1 MTPYYSARGMIQ
13 KNSISI
19 IFGLLGVISF
29 FFIAPSTAFAVDVV
43 TGWTL
48 PGSNQN
54 YEFTDNVILT
64 GEWLLPPDWVGNI
77 YIYQDGVQMHDA
89 LHPGANCNLAPAPA
103 GCYIA
108 INNIGNATPL
118 SGSFSF
124 DIGLQPDGIHNLQI
138 KFWGGAFCAVKA
150 ELNSMIP
157 PPSPLYTDTCT
168 PNEDNFNAGQIYPL
182 RSYTVNQ
189 PKFPRITVTPVGNP
203 ALDFANVTTG
213 SQVIKSFSVTNTGQQ
228 SLTFTMSGL
237 SAPYYCYGGSCTQT
251 VPGNGGTRI
260 VQIQFVPEA
269 VGTYPAT
276 VVFTCTGAPLA
287 CDVPSITRTITGNA
301 IGAALPPKVSIV
313 SGTPL
318 DFGSF
323 YLYNPI
329 SVDRN
334 IVIKN
339 TGGGLLNGF
348 IGTPTGEYVCIGG
361 CNYSLFAGD
370 QVTKTIRFTP
380 LSANLNRNDTATLS
394 DPGSGATTI
403 FKSIVSDTPVLDA
416 CVFNCF
422 NPWNAGNKVNVGD
435 HREIGVYV
443 RNLGG
448 GKLSGAITGLPD
460 RGFSFTPS
468 ATYPYMNIT
477 PAMSWV
483 YVGKFNFDPS
493 DALPASAIAV
503 FSNDTPL
510 GGNTDT
516 INLIGQ
522 GNDQPIMNGGSVPS
536 VAFGPVVLNT
546 PKTATLTIT
555 NTGVGVLNVN
565 VPFGALGNPAFSCVS
580 KCVLALGA
588 GDSDTIT
595 FSFTPTA
602 KIAYSTVVNVGGTNV
617 TLSGTGIEPAE
628 KIIAQDYSGV
638 WHQLPYGA
646 PIEYGNTSYGSPVQ
660 DKILTVQ
667 FQSTGGAGTRMNY
680 SIDTSAA
687 PHFQCT
693 ANCSGTVSV
702 DIPFW
707 WWNNSNIVFKPG
719 NAPGGPGNY
728 TETITINYDFND
740 GVPRQYT
747 YQAHGTSVAAPYM
760 TVTPASYS
768 WPPTV
773 VGNIPTKVFTV
784 KNEGVGPLSGS
795 VNIPIIG
802 GLVGLWTF
810 DNADMDW
817 SSNKAFDSSGSGN
830 TGTLVSGPTASVGYF
845 GDALHFVP
853 NQYVNLG
860 AASSAFDFSGDISG
874 AAWIKTSTNGRMILD
889 YQNGN
894 PLVYMSVG
902 PTTAGGTANKFV
914 VYLRTNGGGVAVF
927 SSNKTVADGIWHH
940 VAFVRSAITG
950 KVKLFVDGVLDS
962 TFVYADGGS
971 INTSGGGHYIGGT
984 GAGSSFSGDIDDVRL
999 YSRALSLTEIAK
1011 LYQGQVVIDN
1021 PIFKCIDPSPCV
1033 FNNLMPGNTQLV
1045 TFSFA
1050 PADAFTYTAT
1060 PLFSSDGGNINVS
1073 LLGTG
1078 VYQPFIV
1085 ITPDTI
1091 VDPGTYVGPYNFLDV
1106 GTSNLGAYVE
1116 KNIRLWNVGHGPL
1129 DGTITFTSGVHF
1141 SCQPVATGCTFSIP
1155 EGTYKDVT
1163 IRFAP
1168 LAVNGLDDVV
1178 KFNSNAFNGL
1188 QTVQVHGVGI
1198 FKSIINIL
1206 GSGQNFPPTVIG
1218 RWKEQNITIK
1228 NTGTVDFGTGVF
1240 SLTGPFKCVASS
1252 AGPLVGIPLSCPYNL
1267 SAGGT
1272 TQITVR
1278 FSPTVVGS
1286 AQGLVSLSTLSL
1298 ANFFVSGTGVAPSVK
1313 FIEQ

>member
-1 MTPYYSARGMIQ
+1 MTPHCSPRGTIH
-13 KNSISI
+13 KNSLSI

-29 FFIAPSTAFAVDVV
+29 FFIAPSTALAVDVV

-54 YEFTDNVILT
+54 YEFTDNVVLT
-64 GEWLLPPDWVGNI
+64 GEWLLPPDWIGNI

-108 INNIGNATPL
+108 INNIGGVTSLP
-118 SGSFSF
+118 GSFSF
-124 DIGLQPDGIHNLQI
+124 DIGPQPDGIHNLQI

-150 ELNSMIP
+150 ELNSMTP

-168 PNEDNFNAGQIYPL
+168 PDEDNFNAGQIYPL

-189 PKFPRITVTPVGNP
+189 PKFPRIAVTPVGNP

-213 SQVIKSFSVTNTGQQ
+213 GQIIKNFTVTNTGQQ

-251 VPGNGGTRI
+251 VAMNQSKI
-260 VQIQFVPEA
+260 VQIQFVPEV

-301 IGAALPPKVSIV
+301 IGADLPPKVSIV
-313 SGTPL
+313 AGAPL
-318 DFGSF
+318 NFGSF
-323 YLYNPI
+323 YLYNPPYK
-329 SVDRN
+329 DAN
-334 IVIKN
+334 ITIKN

-348 IGTPTGEYVCIGG
+348 ITTPTGEYVCIGG

-370 QVTKTIRFTP
+370 SVTKTIRFTP
-380 LSANLNRNDTATLS
+380 DHADLNRNDIATLS
-394 DPGSGATTI
+394 DSGAGATTI

-416 CVFNCF
+416 CVLNCL
-422 NPWNAGNKVNVGD
+422 NPWNAGNKVNIGE

-443 RNLGG
+443 RNIGG
-448 GKLSGAITGLPD
+448 GNLSGVITGLPD
-460 RGFSFTPS
+460 RGFSFTPNAS
-468 ATYPYMNIT
+468 YPYTNIT

-483 YVGKFNFDPS
+483 LVGKFNFDPS
-493 DALPASAIAV
+493 DALPASAVAY
-503 FSNDTPL
+503 FSNDNPV
-510 GGNTDT
+510 GGNTDS

-522 GNDQPIMNGGSVPS
+522 GNDQPVLNGGAALSVL
-536 VAFGPVVLNT
+536 FGPVVLNT
-546 PKTATLTIT
+546 PKIATLTVT

-565 VPFGALGNPAFSCVS
+565 IPFGALTDPAFSCVL

-588 GDSDTIT
+588 GASDTIT

-602 KIAYSTVVNVGGTNV
+602 KIGYSTVVNVGGTSV
-617 TLSGTGIEPAE
+617 TLSGSGIKPAE
-628 KIIAQDYSGV
+628 SIYAQDYNGT

-660 DKILTVQ
+660 DKLLTVQ
-667 FQSTGGAGTRMNY
+667 FQSTGGPGTRMNY

-702 DIPFW
+702 DAPFW
-707 WWNNSNIVFKPG
+707 WWGNSNIVFKPG
-719 NAPGGPGNY
+719 NAPSGPGDY

-740 GVPRQYT
+740 GVSKQYT

-760 TVTPASYS
+760 TVTPTSYS

-773 VGNIPTKVFTV
+773 VGNTPTKVFTV
-784 KNEGVGPLSGS
+784 KNEGIGPLSGS
-795 VNIPIIG
+795 INIPFTG

-817 SSNKAFDSSGSGN
+817 VNKKAFDSSGNGN
-830 TGTLVSGPTASVGYF
+830 TGTLISGPTASLGYF
-845 GDALHFVP
+845 GDALHIVP
-853 NQYVNLG
+853 NQYVDLG
-860 AASSAFDFSGDISG
+860 AVSPAFNFSGDITG
-874 AAWIKTSTNGRMILD
+874 VAWIKTSTNGRMIFD

-894 PLVYMSVG
+894 PLIYMSVG
-902 PTTAGGTANKFV
+902 ATTAGGAANKFV

-927 SSNKTVADGIWHH
+927 SSNKTVTDGVWHQ
-940 VAFVRSAITG
+940 VAFVRSAVTG
-950 KVKLFVDGVLDS
+950 KVKLFIDGALDS
-962 TFVYADGGS
+962 TFAYADGGS
-971 INTSGGGHYIGGT
+971 INTSGGGHYIGG
-984 GAGSSFSGDIDDVRL
+984 AGGSFFSGDIDDVRM
-999 YSRALSLTEIAK
+999 YSRALGTAEIAK
-1011 LYQGQVVIDN
+1011 LYQGQVVVYD

-1033 FNNLMPGNTQLV
+1033 FNNLAPGDTQPV

-1091 VDPGTYVGPYNFLDV
+1091 IDPSAYVGPYNFLDV

-1141 SCQPVATGCTFSIP
+1141 SCQPAATGCSFSIP
-1155 EGTYKDVT
+1155 EGMYKDVT

-1168 LAVNGLDDVV
+1168 LAVGGLDDVA

-1198 FKSIINIL
+1198 FRSIINIL

-1218 RWKEQNITIK
+1218 RWKEQNIIIK

-1240 SLTGPFKCVASS
+1240 SISHPFFTCTASS
-1252 AGPLVGIPLSCPYNL
+1252 AGPLIGGLCPYNL
-1267 SAGGT
+1267 AAGGT
-1272 TQITVR
+1272 TVITVR
-1278 FSPTVVGS
+1278 FAPTAVGQV
-1286 AQGLVSLSTLSL
+1286 QGLVSLSTLSL
-1298 ANFFVSGTGVAPSVK
+1298 ANFFVSGTGVSPSVK